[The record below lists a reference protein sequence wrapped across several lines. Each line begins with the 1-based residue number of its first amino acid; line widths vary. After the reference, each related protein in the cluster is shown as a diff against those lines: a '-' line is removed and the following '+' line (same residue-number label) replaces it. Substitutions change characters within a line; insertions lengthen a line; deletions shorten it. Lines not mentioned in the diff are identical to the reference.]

1 MSTKELI
8 QSYYNS
14 LNRKDD
20 RWQELYSDDAF
31 FADASQTLVA
41 QGKEAVIQAF
51 VPFLKGVVGLKVSQE
66 IVEGERACFIISY
79 TYANRKNERLDQ
91 DVAEVWEVRN
101 GKLAKQIIYFD
112 LTAYRRFIQG

>member
-51 VPFLKGVVGLKVSQE
+51 VPFLKGVVGLKVSQM

-79 TYANRKNERLDQ
+79 TYVNRKNERLDQ